1 MSAVA
6 ASIGAGTA
14 IALGTGATGIR
25 TGDKGLGTGVACIE
39 TDIIGLGTGAII
51 MRGVLMA

>member
-39 TDIIGLGTGAII
+39 TGIIGLGTGAII